1 MSLLDAP
8 IWHDA
13 GTWIVLGISLLFIVV
28 GVVMHHIIMKV
39 VRAPAPEAAPAAA
52 SAAAVAPA
60 AALATPPATV
70 ATPATP
76 ATTAA
81 TATATA
87 PTASTPD

>member
-39 VRAPAPEAAPAAA
+39 VRAPAPEAAPSAASAA
-52 SAAAVAPA
+52 SAAAVAP

-76 ATTAA
+76 AA